1 MSDNHHGPESDHHP
15 HVLPLAMYFG
25 VGAALLVLTV
35 TTVWTAKFMPEVIF
49 EYTKMQITPTIAI
62 IIAMII
68 AFVKASLVCAFF
80 MHLKFDGP
88 LNRAVFISGL
98 FFLSL
103 FFLFTLAD
111 TLTRQTE
118 PVQRQGMPEA
128 FKTLTE
134 IPHKPYQIAAMP
146 GYCDHGVLLEG
157 AAHPCHVCHAEHGH
171 DAHEDH
177 DHGDHDKHEH
187 AREAAEHKA
196 QDDHAGH
203 DHAPGEGH

>member
-1 MSDNHHGPESDHHP
+1 MSDHHGPESDHHP
-15 HVLPLAMYFG
+15 HVLPIAMYAA
-25 VGAALLVLTV
+25 VGAALFALTIF
-35 TTVWTAKFMPEVIF
+35 TVWTAKFMPEVIF

-111 TLTRQTE
+111 TLTRETV

-128 FKTLTE
+128 FKNLTE
-134 IPHKPYQIAAMP
+134 IPHIPYQVAAMP
-146 GYCDHGVLLEG
+146 GYCDHGVLLKG
-157 AAHPCHVCHAEHGH
+157 AAHPCGH
-171 DAHEDH
+171 CSTH
-177 DHGDHDKHEH
+177 DDSEH
-187 AREAAEHKA
+187 AV
-196 QDDHAGH
+196 DTDPHAGH
-203 DHAPGEGH
+203 DHAEGEGH